1 MQSDEESDCELVSVS
16 SHQSTNELQ
25 DCWNLKKRQRE
36 DILVRL
42 AQLKQEV
49 ENILKAVDMNQ
60 NDKKAMPAC
69 PVVQPKDNLIVSSEK
84 TELANKL
91 ELRDAIKEE
100 S

>member
-1 MQSDEESDCELVSVS
+1 MQSDEESDCELVSALTL
-16 SHQSTNELQ
+16 STNFLKIGHIS
-25 DCWNLKKRQRE
+25 KKRQRE

-49 ENILKAVDMNQ
+49 ENILKAVNMNQ
-60 NDKKAMPAC
+60 NENKIASTC
-69 PVVQPKDNLIVSSEK
+69 PVVQAKDTLLVSSEK
-84 TELANKL
+84 TELANRL

>member
-1 MQSDEESDCELVSVS
+1 M
-16 SHQSTNELQ
+16 
-25 DCWNLKKRQRE
+25 KKRQRE

-60 NDKKAMPAC
+60 NEKKVAPTCA
-69 PVVQPKDNLIVSSEK
+69 VVQAKDTLIVSSEK
-84 TELANKL
+84 TELTNKL